1 MAQKVLNKFFEKYV
15 KGTDYKAN
23 VINRRMFLCHLTN
36 AVCRGIGVNKKARKV
51 YVTSRCIKHLFD
63 KKPAEEFL
71 FLIDNLHKVVKYPD
85 KIYKNKPGKRGE
97 HCLVKKMDNVN
108 YLCSIEII
116 SSSEYVQEIQ
126 VATVFRL
133 RDNNYI
139 KKYTLLWSWG
149 DGVPHRSAL
158 DTPKGTTRAPQ

>member
-1 MAQKVLNKFFEKYV
+1 MIQRVLNKFFEKYV
-15 KGTDYKAN
+15 KGTDYKAT
-23 VINRRMFLCHLTN
+23 VANRRIFLCHLTN
-36 AVCRGIGVNKKARKV
+36 AVCRGIGVNKKIKKV
-51 YVTSRCIKHLFD
+51 YVTSRCVKHLFD

-71 FLIDNLHKVVKYPD
+71 FLIDNLYKVVKYPD
-85 KIYKNKPGKRGE
+85 KIYVNKPGKRGE
-97 HCLVKKMDNVN
+97 HCLIKRIGDVN

-116 SSSEYVQEIQ
+116 SSSEHYQEIQ
-126 VATVFRL
+126 IATVFRL

-158 DTPKGTTRAPQ
+158 DTPKGTTHAPQ